1 MQIYTVKIYKQAN
14 IPYLWC
20 VGGGFYMAT
29 AVIFVEN
36 KIMDITLDNWRK
48 MLLNLITLFYVV
60 LRKTEK

>member
-14 IPYLWC
+14 NPYLWC

-48 MLLNLITLFYVV
+48 MLLNLI
-60 LRKTEK
+60 

>member
-14 IPYLWC
+14 NPYLWC

-29 AVIFVEN
+29 AVLFVEN

-48 MLLNLITLFYVV
+48 MLLNLIILFYVV